1 MYIFVLSLEPKMTC
15 FLLLISLLRRK
26 IAYVMLTSI
35 PWEGLNSWVGA
46 TNLANIESDHDFN
59 VHVKNSQ
66 SYTVLLLVS
75 GDFFSLQIKTR
86 FTTSTGLNLNIVLV
100 DVLIAEVSAIYYTY
114 IYTITSTWI
123 RDLLW
128 FERFQHSTFLIHV
141 CSNIFSFFFC

>member
-1 MYIFVLSLEPKMTC
+1 MFFVVDFLIEKKNSLCNAYINS
-15 FLLLISLLRRK
+15 
-26 IAYVMLTSI
+26 
-35 PWEGLNSWVGA
+35 WEGLNSWVGA

-114 IYTITSTWI
+114 IYTIYFN
-123 RDLLW
+123 L
-128 FERFQHSTFLIHV
+128 
-141 CSNIFSFFFC
+141 N

>member
-59 VHVKNSQ
+59 VHVKKSQ

-100 DVLIAEVSAIYYTY
+100 DVMIAEVGAIYYTY
-114 IYTITSTWI
+114 TIYFN
-123 RDLLW
+123 L
-128 FERFQHSTFLIHV
+128 
-141 CSNIFSFFFC
+141 N